1 MCLCWPVPCCC
12 SSGHQITH
20 AFAWWRG
27 QYCVLSLLVWPTHTH
42 HVQHAMCR
50 EWWESWAQV
59 YICCSKAKISLSH
72 SRVHGKVRLA
82 QQTWPAPAQEW
93 RDAEELLEGT
103 ADGAGIT
110 GASHG
115 NIEGGGIGGAG
126 VGTLLFDLREAYL
139 EVTRTQ
145 KEVTKQ

>member
-1 MCLCWPVPCCC
+1 M
-12 SSGHQITH
+12 Q
-20 AFAWWRG
+20 A
-27 QYCVLSLLVWPTHTH
+27 
-42 HVQHAMCR
+42 
-50 EWWESWAQV
+50 
-59 YICCSKAKISLSH
+59 
-72 SRVHGKVRLA
+72 
-82 QQTWPAPAQEW
+82 W

-139 EVTRTQ
+139 EVT
-145 KEVTKQ
+145 VDSFP

>member
-1 MCLCWPVPCCC
+1 M
-12 SSGHQITH
+12 
-20 AFAWWRG
+20 
-27 QYCVLSLLVWPTHTH
+27 
-42 HVQHAMCR
+42 
-50 EWWESWAQV
+50 
-59 YICCSKAKISLSH
+59 
-72 SRVHGKVRLA
+72 
-82 QQTWPAPAQEW
+82 QEW

-139 EVTRTQ
+139 EVTYNSEHAVLYAWLAARC
-145 KEVTKQ
+145 VLRLLLCPVVLVRIMDNSHD

>member
-1 MCLCWPVPCCC
+1 M
-12 SSGHQITH
+12 
-20 AFAWWRG
+20 
-27 QYCVLSLLVWPTHTH
+27 
-42 HVQHAMCR
+42 
-50 EWWESWAQV
+50 
-59 YICCSKAKISLSH
+59 SH

>member
-1 MCLCWPVPCCC
+1 M
-12 SSGHQITH
+12 
-20 AFAWWRG
+20 
-27 QYCVLSLLVWPTHTH
+27 
-42 HVQHAMCR
+42 
-50 EWWESWAQV
+50 
-59 YICCSKAKISLSH
+59 
-72 SRVHGKVRLA
+72 
-82 QQTWPAPAQEW
+82 W

-139 EVTRTQ
+139 EVTFERAEGSGLGSIVLS
-145 KEVTKQ
+145 KPSALHAAVGSSRGLPGGDF